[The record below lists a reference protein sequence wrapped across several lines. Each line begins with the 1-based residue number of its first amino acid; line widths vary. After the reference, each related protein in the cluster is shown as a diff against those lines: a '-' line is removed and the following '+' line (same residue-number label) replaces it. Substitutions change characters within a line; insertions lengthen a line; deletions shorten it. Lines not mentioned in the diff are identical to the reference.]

1 MNAKSLLQSKTFW
14 VQVIAFIAALFPV
27 VQEWIAK
34 NPESTIAA
42 LGAVNILVRFGT
54 SGRIVLFG
62 SGETESNT
70 GNNGASGGNVPLWL
84 VAGATAVLMGG
95 LPSCSPEQL
104 AAARAVPIRIGITTD
119 HGTAAY
125 SSKRG
130 IEVDAVIRAEK

>member
-14 VQVIAFIAALFPV
+14 VQVIAFLAALFPV
-27 VQEWIAK
+27 VQAWISK
-34 NPESTIAA
+34 NPETTIAV
-42 LGAVNILVRFGT
+42 LGAVNVLVRFAT

-70 GNNGASGGNVPLWL
+70 GNSGASGGNVPLWL

-95 LPSCSPEQL
+95 LPSCSPAL
-104 AAARAVPIRIGITTD
+104 VAAARAVPIRIGVETD
-119 HGTAAY
+119 YGNAAY